1 MFFNQRIH
9 MAQEIYDPYKPAIE
23 FAKGQLDKAE
33 DVEYLVKYW
42 SAIGTLP
49 NSSIPS
55 VEKVDNWKDIL

>member
-1 MFFNQRIH
+1 
-9 MAQEIYDPYKPAIE
+9 MAQEIYDPYKPAID

-33 DVEYLVKYW
+33 TVDYLVNYW

-49 NSSIPS
+49 NSSIPY